1 MSQGVLWDQGSGA
14 GTDQTQTRST
24 PQTCANHKRRSIPDS
39 PLLERFSLA
48 AFLPP
53 CCFTF
58 WSALGI
64 FVTRLPLDR
73 I

>member
-1 MSQGVLWDQGSGA
+1 MSQGGLWVQGPGA
-14 GTDQTQTRST
+14 GPNQTQTRST
-24 PQTCANHKRRSIPDS
+24 PQTCADHKRRSIPDS
-39 PLLERFSLA
+39 PLLELFSLA

-53 CCFTF
+53 RCLTF

-64 FVTRLPLDR
+64 FVTRLPMDR